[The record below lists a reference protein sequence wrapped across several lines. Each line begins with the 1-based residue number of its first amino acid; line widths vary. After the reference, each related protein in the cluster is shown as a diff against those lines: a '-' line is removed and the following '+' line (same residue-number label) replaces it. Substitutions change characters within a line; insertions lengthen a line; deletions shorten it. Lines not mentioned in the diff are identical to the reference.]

1 MEPAIGGSEVVM
13 SAKSESSRNLPRV
26 LYIAGYGRSGST
38 VLDVL
43 LGAHQRTVSVGEM
56 TYVARDWSLEGRGCA
71 CGKTYVRCP
80 FWEGALAQNGEPGR
94 AEQVIR
100 AVEHRKSLFSLLSG
114 RLPLWQREGYRKQ
127 MRALFRHA
135 ARKGEAEIVV
145 DSSKSARHAAGRFW
159 ALREVAGLDVQV
171 LHLVRDGRSTL
182 RSVVEK
188 GSNWALEGH
197 RKEKSFLAERTLLGW
212 GLANSIAWGLGRAL
226 GRGRYLRVKFE
237 DLLRAPEETL
247 REIGDFMGVSL
258 DSVVR
263 KINHDEPVEVGHN
276 VGGNRVRLNRTI
288 RLQRDKAPNP
298 RPWTQLDRYHRMLFA
313 TSGQWL
319 NLALGYDW

>member
-1 MEPAIGGSEVVM
+1 VSQ
-13 SAKSESSRNLPRV
+13 SSPTV

-56 TYVARDWSLEGRGCA
+56 TYVARDWNLEGRRCA
-71 CGKTYVRCP
+71 CGNTYARCP
-80 FWEGALAQNGEPGR
+80 FWKGALKQVGEAGKADQVVR
-94 AEQVIR
+94 TVEQR
-100 AVEHRKSLFSLLSG
+100 RSLFSLLAG
-114 RLPLWQREGYRKQ
+114 RLPEVYREGYREQ
-127 MRALFRHA
+127 MRALFHHVA
-135 ARKGEAEIVV
+135 QKGEAEIVV

-212 GLANSIAWGLGRAL
+212 GLANGIAWGLGRAL

-237 DLLRAPEETL
+237 DLLRSPEETL

-258 DSVVR
+258 DPVVR
-263 KINHDEPVEVGHN
+263 KIDRDEPVEVGHN
-276 VGGNRVRLNRTI
+276 VGGNRVRFNRTI

-298 RPWTQLDRYHRMLFA
+298 RPWTQLDRYHRILFA
-313 TSGQWL
+313 TGGQWL
-319 NLALGYDW
+319 NLALGYNW